1 MQKIRLKVNGIN
13 RRVIEVL
20 KNEEGNGIVAGIVVS
35 AIVLI
40 ALILLNTP
48 IRTFIADIW
57 ELFANFVE
65 GKLSTLFSS

>member
-1 MQKIRLKVNGIN
+1 MHKTGLKVKKLKK
-13 RRVIEVL
+13 RVIEVL
-20 KNEEGNGIVAGIVVS
+20 NNEEGNSIIAGIIIS

-48 IRTFIADIW
+48 IRTFISDIW